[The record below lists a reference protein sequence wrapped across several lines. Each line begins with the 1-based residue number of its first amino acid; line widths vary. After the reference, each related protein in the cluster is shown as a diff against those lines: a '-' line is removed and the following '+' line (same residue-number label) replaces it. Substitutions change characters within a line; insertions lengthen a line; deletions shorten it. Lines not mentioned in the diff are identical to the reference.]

1 MKIMAALDLSKHA
14 VGILEKAVAQTTQSG
29 GELTILV
36 VAEDFMD
43 IGDYFQVE
51 TVRASEK
58 FLEAAKAAAAGYAA
72 KAKDLGVV
80 AEVVVEQG
88 VSPADLIVKVAEDKK
103 IDLLILGSRSKKGLD
118 RFLIGS
124 VASKIVAHAP
134 CSVLVVR

>member
-14 VGILEKAVAQTTQSG
+14 AGILEKAVQQAKLCS
-29 GELTILV
+29 GELSILV

-43 IGDYFQVE
+43 IGDYLGE
-51 TVRASEK
+51 SANITEK
-58 FLEAAKAAAAGYAA
+58 SLAAAKAGAADYAA
-72 KAKDLGVV
+72 KAKALGVEAKV
-80 AEVVVEQG
+80 LLEQG
-88 VSPADLIVKVAEDKK
+88 VSPADLIVKVAEDNK

-124 VASKIVAHAP
+124 VASKVVAHAP

>member
-14 VGILEKAVAQTTQSG
+14 VGVLEKAAQQAKQCG
-29 GELTILV
+29 GELSILV

-43 IGDYFQVE
+43 IGDYLGE
-51 TVRASEK
+51 SASITEK
-58 FLEAAKAAAAGYAA
+58 ALASAKAGAEGYAA
-72 KAKDLGVV
+72 KAKALGVE
-80 AEVVVEQG
+80 AKIFLEQG

-103 IDLLILGSRSKKGLD
+103 IDLLVLGSRSKKGLD

-124 VASKIVAHAP
+124 VASKVVAHAP